1 MSPAKRRWGGLA
13 GHWFIAAL
21 AATSLMLAWVDPVHA
36 EDGKRG
42 ITIPFTFTIV
52 SYDAGMA
59 PLGPEPVVATE
70 TMTSTEPVAEPEPAA
85 ETEPAPAPEEPAADT
100 ETEPVAEPESATE
113 TEPAPAPE
121 EPVVATEAV
130 TSTEPAAEPE
140 PEAEPVEETPQLT
153 YVVESGDSLLAIAYL
168 YNTTVEALMAANGL
182 NDPDRLR
189 IGQVLVIP
197 SGSDLVNLAAKHVV
211 KPGDTLL
218 ALAFQYGSS
227 LSAIQT
233 ANPGIKP
240 HLLQVGQ
247 VVKVPLLDE
256 NASAQMGEAA
266 SSVPAPAVAAIAGTP
281 GLEAAM
287 LEMLNQSRA
296 ENGLPPYQL
305 NDQLTTLAR
314 NHAQDMVNRGYFGH
328 VTPEGWRLKDRLA
341 GMGINLDRAGENYQY
356 NVQSAERTV
365 RTAFDWF
372 MADPPHR
379 KNMLHAS
386 YTRVG
391 VGVIAHPAGGYV
403 FVLDFSGDF

>member
-1 MSPAKRRWGGLA
+1 MAPAKRYRGGLA
-13 GHWFIAAL
+13 GRWFITAL
-21 AATSLMLAWVDPVHA
+21 AALMLISVWTDTVHA
-36 EDGKRG
+36 QDGKRG

-52 SYDAGMA
+52 SNGAAIVPPNPAEPMA
-59 PLGPEPVVATE
+59 EPAPAPEEAPVVAVTE
-70 TMTSTEPVAEPEPAA
+70 ALTSTEPAAEPQPAAEPAPAPETAPVVAATEVATSTEPAAAPEPDAEPEPAA
-85 ETEPAPAPEEPAADT
+85 ETEAAPAPEEA
-100 ETEPVAEPESATE
+100 
-113 TEPAPAPE
+113 
-121 EPVVATEAV
+121 
-130 TSTEPAAEPE
+130 
-140 PEAEPVEETPQLT
+140 PQLT

-182 NDPDRLR
+182 NDPDRLQ

-197 SGSDLVNLAAKHVV
+197 SGSDLVNLAAKHVI

-233 ANPGIKP
+233 ANPGIKSN
-240 HLLQVGQ
+240 LLQVGQ

-256 NASAQMGEAA
+256 NASAQMGQAA
-266 SSVPAPAVAAIAGTP
+266 TSAPAVAPIEGTP

-305 NDQLTTLAR
+305 NDQLISLAR

-328 VTPEGWRLKDRLA
+328 VTPEGWTLKNRLA

-365 RTAFDWF
+365 QTAFNWF
-372 MADPPHR
+372 MGDPPHR
-379 KNMLHAS
+379 KNMLHAA

>member
-1 MSPAKRRWGGLA
+1 MAPAKRRWGGLT
-13 GHWFIAAL
+13 GRWLITAL
-21 AATSLMLAWVDPVHA
+21 MTLALVSVWADTAHA
-36 EDGKRG
+36 QDGKRS

-52 SYDAGMA
+52 SAGAEIA
-59 PLGPEPVVATE
+59 PAPVA
-70 TMTSTEPVAEPEPAA
+70 PAEPEPAA
-85 ETEPAPAPEEPAADT
+85 EAEPAPAPEAVPVTATEAQTAT
-100 ETEPVAEPESATE
+100 ETVAEPESAAE
-113 TEPAPAPE
+113 PEPEPAPAPE
-121 EPVVATEAV
+121 TA
-130 TSTEPAAEPE
+130 
-140 PEAEPVEETPQLT
+140 PQLT

-168 YNTTVEALMAANGL
+168 YNTTVDALMAANGL
-182 NDPDRLR
+182 DDPDRLR

-197 SGSDLVNLAAKHVV
+197 SGSDLVNLAAKHVI

-227 LSAIQT
+227 LSAIQA

-240 HLLQVGQ
+240 NLLQVGQ

-256 NASAQMGEAA
+256 NASAQMGEMATSA
-266 SSVPAPAVAAIAGTP
+266 PAPAVAPIAGTP

-287 LEMLNQSRA
+287 VEMLNQSRA

-328 VTPEGWRLKDRLA
+328 VTPEGWTLRDRLA

-356 NVQSAERTV
+356 NVQAAERTV

-379 KNMLHAS
+379 KNMLHAA